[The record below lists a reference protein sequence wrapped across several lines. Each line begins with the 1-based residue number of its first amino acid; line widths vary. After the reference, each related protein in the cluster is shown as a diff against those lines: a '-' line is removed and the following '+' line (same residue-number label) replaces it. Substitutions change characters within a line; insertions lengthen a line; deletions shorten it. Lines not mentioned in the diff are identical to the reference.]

1 MWLSYT
7 SLSLHCWIHWYTPLG
22 IRKWT
27 WLWAEGLGRNW
38 SCLKKIIGST
48 RKKIKTPFYVYDIYF
63 SFIVLLIHFLN
74 FLFLSEICSICNYV
88 LHIYDS
94 NYTSLVIHSLEKCFS
109 ASSVQFAE
117 DTTLEKIYEYLT
129 WGHGS
134 FSFENIC
141 KDKMNKL
148 TNMSFR
154 R

>member
-7 SLSLHCWIHWYTPLG
+7 PLSLHCWIHWYTPLG
-22 IRKWT
+22 IRKWS
-27 WLWAEGLGRNW
+27 WLWAECLGGNW

-48 RKKIKTPFYVYDIYF
+48 RKKSKLHFMFMTFISHFNTFDTFLEF
-63 SFIVLLIHFLN
+63 SFPIR
-74 FLFLSEICSICNYV
+74 ICSICNCA

-94 NYTSLVIHSLEKCFS
+94 NYSSLVIHSLEIYLS

-117 DTTLEKIYEYLT
+117 DTTLEKIHEYLT

-134 FSFENIC
+134 FSFEKVC

-148 TNMSFR
+148 THMSFR